1 MELLDDG
8 WEYYVNDNCLFKR
21 FIQLDKLEMSKVHEL
36 AKYDLS
42 KLFEIYDQLDIKPE
56 LIKKSNFPQ
65 LESKIINRLKE
76 LKISHKIQNIDDDE
90 IKIYLS
96 AEDLSII
103 IEKARVTTARYE
115 NGEYTDTRQ
124 EIKNYVYLIKWNDED
139 CISNDHI
146 RITEYGNGF
155 SFAVKD
161 KYIGDLFSYFD
172 IPAKPKERY
181 VEQNYRI
188 FNAKPPKNPNWHE
201 TFRIGTC
208 QLPLE
213 KRHPNVIE

>member
-1 MELLDDG
+1 MELLDND
-8 WEYYVNDNCLFKR
+8 WEYYVNDNCLYKR
-21 FIQLDKLEMSKVHEL
+21 HIQLDKLDKSKVHEL

-56 LIKKSNFPQ
+56 LIKKSKVHQ

-76 LKISHKIQNIDDDE
+76 LKISHEIQNIDDE
-90 IKIYLS
+90 FKIYLPT
-96 AEDLSII
+96 ENLSII
-103 IEKARVTTARYE
+103 IKKQHIVYARYE
-115 NGEYTDTRQ
+115 NDEYAGISQ
-124 EIKNYVYLIKWNDED
+124 EIRNYVYLIKWIDGDNN
-139 CISNDHI
+139 SNDHI
-146 RITEYGNGF
+146 RITEDGNGF

-161 KYIGDLFSYFD
+161 EYKMSLFSYFD
-172 IPAKPKERY
+172 IPANPKERY

-208 QLPLE
+208 QLP
-213 KRHPNVIE
+213 